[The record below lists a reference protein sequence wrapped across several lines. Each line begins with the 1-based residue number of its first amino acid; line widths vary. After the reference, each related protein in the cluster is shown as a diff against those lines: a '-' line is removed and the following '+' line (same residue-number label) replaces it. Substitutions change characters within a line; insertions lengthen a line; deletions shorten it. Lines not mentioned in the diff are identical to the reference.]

1 MSAKVPKNGP
11 TQQLDTRPE
20 PEEQVTEE
28 QVQDP
33 ARLARLLMTLL
44 RDVVTLKRW
53 FTPTF
58 IDFEDITVD
67 ALGLTRYRFPHSFG
81 GRVRWYVIDW
91 AGGAGPAML
100 RDGTSDDNT
109 LVLVSVS
116 AGIASIRV
124 EKAG

>member
-33 ARLARLLMTLL
+33 SRLARFLMTLL
-44 RDVVTLKRW
+44 RDVATLKRR
-53 FTPTF
+53 FIPTF

-67 ALGLTRYRFPHSFG
+67 ATGLTRYRFSHNFG

-100 RDGTSDDNT
+100 FDGTSDDNT